1 VVSSEGV
8 FFQSHKG
15 IWLLDRQLGL
25 SYVGADM
32 ELYNDQAIT
41 AATLLPDENRIVF
54 LTSEGRTL
62 NYDYYHRQWSTFTNH
77 EGTAAAVIDN
87 EYHYLKSDGR
97 VRRIDYDSFKDVN
110 KRVKLSLETGWIS
123 PFGPQSLWRCKS
135 LYVIGKFRSD
145 HVIRTSMAFNYQD
158 GFVYHKDWDPAL
170 ALNESTF
177 GDGSFGDGV
186 FGHTSFGDDS
196 FGSGTFGGT
205 TFGGPTTTIDRVY
218 QFRLHMPKQKLQSVK
233 FRFEDITGADAGES
247 FELNY
252 LILEAGPENALHK
265 LSPEKTT

>member
-1 VVSSEGV
+1 
-8 FFQSHKG
+8 
-15 IWLLDRQLGL
+15 
-25 SYVGADM
+25 
-32 ELYNDQAIT
+32 
-41 AATLLPDENRIVF
+41 VF

-252 LILEAGPENALHK
+252 LILEAGPENTLHK